1 MFSKFKEK
9 SKAKKEQKKYLQRK
23 KNFELRQAGK
33 DPQKGWHSMVDTG
46 MSGSCMRGAAIV
58 DITGEN
64 LETYNYFSENQK
76 QLAKEIDKKNQ

>member
-9 SKAKKEQKKYLQRK
+9 SKAKKNKKHLQRK

>member
-9 SKAKKEQKKYLQRK
+9 SKAKKNKKTPSKK